1 MGGPGGSESLGEP
14 PLSVLARAS
23 QKKTE
28 RGTAEKKDN
37 RRFLARPP
45 PPCFPQD
52 TGEEVRGQKE
62 KTTRRY
68 LRRSEDA
75 GKKTTRRV
83 LSPRIK
89 LGGPGV
95 SPAPRRST
103 STTPP
108 HASQARPL
116 PVIRT
121 RTSARRPLD
130 SRTASPPAKD
140 LPPPHVLIYSSRTAP
155 PPISPTTLRQP
166 TPHPNRFSPTLA
178 PLLRCRSFLH
188 RPALASLASPS
199 FITNSRWSRRS

>member
-1 MGGPGGSESLGEP
+1 VGGPGGSESLGEP

-45 PPCFPQD
+45 PPCSPK
-52 TGEEVRGQKE
+52 TRGRRSEVRK
-62 KTTRRY
+62 KKRRGDS
-68 LRRSEDA
+68 RRSEDA

-140 LPPPHVLIYSSRTAP
+140 LTPSARPHLLVPHRTSADFANYP
-155 PPISPTTLRQP
+155 SPTA
-166 TPHPNRFSPTLA
+166 PHPNRFSPTLA

-188 RPALASLASPS
+188 RPDLASLASPS

>member
-1 MGGPGGSESLGEP
+1 VGVQAVLNLWENRLFPYWLVHRKKKQNEEP
-14 PLSVLARAS
+14 P
-23 QKKTE
+23 KKN
-28 RGTAEKKDN
+28 N

-45 PPCFPQD
+45 PPCSPK
-52 TGEEVRGQKE
+52 TRGRRSEVRK
-62 KTTRRY
+62 KKRRGDS
-68 LRRSEDA
+68 RRSEDA

-140 LPPPHVLIYSSRTAP
+140 LTPSARPHLLVPHRTSADFANYP
-155 PPISPTTLRQP
+155 SPTA
-166 TPHPNRFSPTLA
+166 PHPNRFSPTLA

-188 RPALASLASPS
+188 RPDLASLASPS

>member
-1 MGGPGGSESLGEP
+1 VGVQA
-14 PLSVLARAS
+14 VLNLWENRLFTYWRAH
-23 QKKTE
+23 
-28 RGTAEKKDN
+28 REKNQDEETPRRKDI

-45 PPCFPQD
+45 PPSSPK
-52 TGEEVRGQKE
+52 TRG
-62 KTTRRY
+62 
-68 LRRSEDA
+68 RRSERKNDA
-75 GKKTTRRV
+75 ATLVAQKARAKKTTRRV

-140 LPPPHVLIYSSRTAP
+140 LTSSARPHLLVPHRTSADFANYP
-155 PPISPTTLRQP
+155 SPTA
-166 TPHPNRFSPTLA
+166 PHPNRFSPTLA

-188 RPALASLASPS
+188 PPDLASLASPS